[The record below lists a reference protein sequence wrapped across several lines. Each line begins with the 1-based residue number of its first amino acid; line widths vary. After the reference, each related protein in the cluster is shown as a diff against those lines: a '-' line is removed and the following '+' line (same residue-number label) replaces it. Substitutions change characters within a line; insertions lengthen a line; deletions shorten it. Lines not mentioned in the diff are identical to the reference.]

1 MKRTICAA
9 LALVFLLTLC
19 ACGKTGTGSGSAV
32 GGTSSA
38 ENIFEQLVREKDNA
52 ENIFEQLVQE
62 KVNIEDF
69 SCKKAY
75 TAAKKCLE
83 KQDYDN
89 AAVWFYI
96 AQEAGRRTRDDEGC
110 TQDAR
115 QMYEAMLGQDD
126 AAAWMFVITAR
137 ELDMELDWDGAAEY
151 NEMLNAVPEDAGEK
165 AGQIIM
171 LADTKL
177 YRLEQA
183 KQYGTLSVASVPLRR
198 WEEDGFAP
206 AEPLRPGE
214 TELEL
219 TWEDDGRR
227 ASPDGT
233 WEEIWY
239 GDSVAKI
246 TRTDLEGNT
255 IVTEYYEGEPET
267 TEESDA
273 LGRVHIR
280 TNHRTDLCGI
290 YWYAYALYVPD
301 TYPSSWEP
309 DRFTHQYWFD
319 LDGQLSFEYFY
330 NEDGTECTEALF
342 YKNGEPSYRCVAVY
356 DENGERTGGIRYINA
371 KTGEE
376 FDPDTDGYP
385 D

>member
-1 MKRTICAA
+1 MKRCICAA
-9 LALVFLLTLC
+9 LALTLLLTLC
-19 ACGKTGTGSGSAV
+19 ACGRTGTGSGSAV
-32 GGTSSA
+32 GGTSS
-38 ENIFEQLVREKDNA
+38 A

-75 TAAKKCLE
+75 TVAKKCLE

-137 ELDMELDWDGAAEY
+137 ELDMELDWDRAAEY
-151 NEMLNAVPEDAGEK
+151 NEMLIAVPEDASEK
-165 AGQIIM
+165 AGQSIT
-171 LADTKL
+171 LARTKM

-273 LGRVHIR
+273 LCRVHIR
-280 TNHRTDLCGI
+280 TNHRTPILPHGSLTASHINTGLTSTD
-290 YWYAYALYVPD
+290 
-301 TYPSSWEP
+301 
-309 DRFTHQYWFD
+309 
-319 LDGQLSFEYFY
+319 SFRL
-330 NEDGTECTEALF
+330 NISTM
-342 YKNGEPSYRCVAVY
+342 
-356 DENGERTGGIRYINA
+356 RTGQSARKRSST
-371 KTGEE
+371 KTGNRPIAVLRSMTKMENKRAASDISTRKPARNLTRIQTVIRIE
-376 FDPDTDGYP
+376 RKERRRR
-385 D
+385 

>member
-1 MKRTICAA
+1 MKRCICAA

-32 GGTSSA
+32 GGTSS
-38 ENIFEQLVREKDNA
+38 A

-165 AGQIIM
+165 AGQSIT
-171 LADTKL
+171 LARTKM

-239 GDSVAKI
+239 GDSVVKI

-301 TYPSSWEP
+301 TYPSSWEL

-319 LDGQLSFEYFY
+319 LDGQISFEYFY
-330 NEDGTECTEALF
+330 NEDGTECNEKLF

-356 DENGERTGGIRYINA
+356 DENGKQTGGVRYINA